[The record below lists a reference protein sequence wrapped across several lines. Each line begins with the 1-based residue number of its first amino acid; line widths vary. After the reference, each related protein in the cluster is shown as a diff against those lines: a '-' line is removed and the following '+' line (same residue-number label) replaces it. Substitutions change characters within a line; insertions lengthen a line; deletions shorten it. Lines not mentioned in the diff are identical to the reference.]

1 MQSILDQ
8 AKFQSYYGQALSIRV
23 NGDFIVISDAKS
35 DVMLDWVHKQE
46 FAEVIKEATVE
57 ENGTLTI
64 DW

>member
-8 AKFQSYYGQALSIRV
+8 ARFQSYYGQALSIRA